1 MLGTPHQPPPRPT
14 DLAPLHD
21 RLSGGD
27 PRTLHNVDEVVKTVL
42 ADPERLGE
50 LIACVLASH
59 DQIVRLRA
67 GDALE
72 KVCRTQPCLM
82 QPHVPLLLGEMGK
95 IHQPSVQWHVAQ
107 MLGHVRLTATQRRRA
122 AGLMDENLDESTD
135 WIVLSCSLETL
146 AALARAGPAVVDDL
160 RGQLRRHVHSGYKS
174 LASRARKLLVEF
186 GPGPTA
192 PTSTHRERQT

>member
-1 MLGTPHQPPPRPT
+1 M
-14 DLAPLHD
+14 
-21 RLSGGD
+21 
-27 PRTLHNVDEVVKTVL
+27 LHNVDEVVKTVL

-135 WIVLSCSLETL
+135 WIVLNCSLETL

-174 LASRARKLLVEF
+174 LASRAASCSSSLD
-186 GPGPTA
+186 PA
-192 PTSTHRERQT
+192 PRHRLRPIGKGRRDG

>member
-1 MLGTPHQPPPRPT
+1 MPGTPHQPPPRPT
-14 DLAPLHD
+14 GPAPLHD

-59 DQIVRLRA
+59 EQIVCLRA
-67 GDALE
+67 GDALK

-82 QPHVPLLLGEMGK
+82 QPHVWLLLGEMAT
-95 IHQPSVQWHVAQ
+95 IHQTSVRWHVAQ
-107 MLGHVRLTATQRRRA
+107 MLGHVRLTDTQRRRA
-122 AGLMDENLDESTD
+122 AGLMDESLDESTD

-160 RGQLRRHVHSGYKS
+160 RGQLRGDVHSGYKS
-174 LASRARKLLVEF
+174 LASRARKLLTEF